1 MNVPL
6 NFTENPTDVLEIVF
20 NDIHANQMHELPFV
34 NKKLKVKAVGF
45 SLYESDWLGVLLT
58 PWTLSIILIPG
69 PNRVWQSRT
78 VGDKIGIRLPS
89 GDYSFTYGAHEQLGN
104 YLASSIMSPLQ
115 DMKNQAVAVQLAK
128 DLRQLIT
135 AIPTEEVHVPD
146 PSRRSLFGL
155 RNKATA

>member
-1 MNVPL
+1 MPL